1 MKPFSDDWQKISP
14 YDRFSFFLASK
25 ADRFKTLLS
34 TVEKLKLNSLVF
46 TIEKNKHFFIFPPTK
61 KLPLPLG
68 SALPQVGK
76 EPFIFVA
83 HYDRVDGSPGANDNS
98 IAVFH
103 LLNAAMLMAKQFID
117 NWIIIFTDKEELKPG
132 ESFEKQGSF
141 TLAKQLRAW
150 GLEKAKIFNFDA
162 CGTGD
167 TFIFSN
173 LADTILGASDN
184 PNIIKVKTEIQ
195 QLRSHVL
202 QTAHNLRM
210 DKILLAPIPFCD
222 DMGFLRSG
230 LAAQTITLLPSE
242 EAQQY
247 EALLRSRPEFVKL
260 IISGGIK
267 NSAERKSL
275 PMTWKT
281 MNTPADTPDRLTPQF
296 FAQTLDFIIELTRK
310 I

>member
-1 MKPFSDDWQKISP
+1 MKPFTDDWQKKSP

-25 ADRFKTLLS
+25 VDRFKTLLG
-34 TVEKLKLNSLVF
+34 TIEKLKLNSLVH
-46 TIEKNKHFFIFPPTK
+46 TIDKNKHFLIFPPGK

-68 SALPQVGK
+68 STLPFMGK
-76 EPFIFVA
+76 SPFIFVA
-83 HYDRVDGSPGANDNS
+83 HYDRVEGSPGANDNS
-98 IAVFH
+98 ITVFH
-103 LLNAAMLMAKQFID
+103 LLNAAMMLAKEYVE
-117 NWIIIFTDKEELKPG
+117 NWIIIFTDKEEIRPG

-173 LADTILGASDN
+173 IADSILGISDN
-184 PNIIKVKTEIQ
+184 ANVMKLKSEIQ
-195 QLRSHVL
+195 QLRSHAL
-202 QTAHNLRM
+202 KTAHDLRLE
-210 DKILLAPIPFCD
+210 KILLAPIPFCD

-230 LAAQTITLLPSE
+230 IAAQTITMLPSE

-275 PMTWKT
+275 PATWKN

-296 FAQTLDFIIELTRK
+296 FEPFLSFVMKLTG
-310 I
+310 

>member
-14 YDRFSFFLASK
+14 YDRFSFFLAPK
-25 ADRFKTLLS
+25 AERFKMLLS

-46 TIEKNKHFFIFPPTK
+46 TIEKNKHFFIFPPAK

-103 LLNAAMLMAKQFID
+103 LLNVAMLMAKQFID

-195 QLRSHVL
+195 QLRSRVL
-202 QTAHNLRM
+202 NTAHNLRM
-210 DKILLAPIPFCD
+210 DKFLLAPIPFCD

-275 PMTWKT
+275 PMTWKN

-296 FAQTLDFIIELTRK
+296 FNKFIEFVIELTR
-310 I
+310 